1 MRCRVVNG
9 DVRRVVNSPDGV
21 RYEVV
26 GMAKDWKLGTGSV
39 LLDAAALLWSVIR
52 RARGKEWVVTV
63 TQADTKSLTRLVRTR
78 EDAASSVTEL
88 SEAIESGQ
96 YQPPIG

>member
-1 MRCRVVNG
+1 MTG
-9 DVRRVVNSPDGV
+9 DVRRVVSGPDGV

-39 LLDAAALLWSVIR
+39 VLDAAALLWSVLR
-52 RARGKEWVVTV
+52 RARGKEWIVTV
-63 TQADTKSLTRLVRTR
+63 RQADTKSPLLTQLARTR
-78 EDAASSVTEL
+78 EDAASSVREL

-96 YQPPIG
+96 LP